1 MSFNSV
7 ISVFVFCLG
16 DLFMFE
22 VVHSSIVEVNL
33 RTLISE
39 DGVLYELVAVN
50 VCCGVHRLWSLN
62 Y

>member
-1 MSFNSV
+1 
-7 ISVFVFCLG
+7 
-16 DLFMFE
+16 MFE

-39 DGVLYELVAVN
+39 VGVLYELVAVS
-50 VCCGVHRLWSLN
+50 VCCGVHRLWRLN